1 MPKDTGRRWRLI
13 PTIIGFSLVLGII
26 FTSQLLTQKN
36 KVARTILRRKDPFPG
51 AKRLREN
58 VADKRDDA

>member
-1 MPKDTGRRWRLI
+1 MPKKPGRTWRLL
-13 PTIIGFSLVLGII
+13 PTLIGFTVVLSII
-26 FTSQLLTQKN
+26 LTSQLLTQKN

-58 VADKRDDA
+58 VADLRDDE